1 MVEKFRFELKQ
12 RRRKPNESIKPLYH
26 DVCRLLALSYLGE
39 TGQLSQFVTL
49 DAFLDCTGN
58 PEMRVRILER
68 GAKTIREAY
77 TIKARNE
84 AYVAS
89 ALTPGPV
96 LSEETNHKRARAI
109 GASKP
114 SPSERRIAALEK
126 TMQSMAD
133 GMKQMQLSLQSIAQ
147 PVNS

>member
-1 MVEKFRFELKQ
+1 
-12 RRRKPNESIKPLYH
+12 
-26 DVCRLLALSYLGE
+26 
-39 TGQLSQFVTL
+39 
-49 DAFLDCTGN
+49 
-58 PEMRVRILER
+58 MRVRILER

-77 TIKARNE
+77 TIEAKYE